1 MKILTGKQAR
11 PRRVILYGVEG
22 VGKST
27 WAAGAPS
34 PIFLDIEGGI
44 ADIDVSKSQV
54 MKSWGEVV
62 SSIHW
67 LINER
72 HDFRTVVVDSIDWL
86 EKLIWQ
92 QVCHNHNTTSL
103 EKVGGGF
110 GKGYKFA
117 ADVFIELTS
126 LLDGLRRK
134 GISIVLL
141 GHCKAERVENPEL
154 PAYTQFTPDLHKE
167 AASHLREWADEVLF
181 ATTRIFTRQED
192 LGFNKSRQVA
202 LGGNERYIQTTHSA
216 GVCAKNRLSLPS
228 ELPLDWAAYQQYW
241 PTIQPAGNNISGVVV
256 DGSSKLKTES
266 VQ

>member
-34 PIFLDIEGGI
+34 PIFVDIEGGI
-44 ADIDVSKSQV
+44 ADIDVAKTHV
-54 MKSWGEVV
+54 LKSWGEVV
-62 SSIHW
+62 AAVNYLATEQH
-67 LINER
+67 E
-72 HDFRTVVVDSIDWL
+72 FRTVVIDSVDWL

-92 QVCHNHNTTSL
+92 QVCANHNTTSV

-110 GKGYKFA
+110 GKGHKFA
-117 ADVFIELTS
+117 AELVIELTN

-134 GISIVLL
+134 GLSVVLI
-141 GHCKAERVENPEL
+141 GHCKTERVENPEL
-154 PAYTQFTPDLHKE
+154 PTYTQYTPDLHKD

-192 LGFNKSRQVA
+192 LGFSKSRQVA
-202 LGGNERYIQTTHSA
+202 LGGNERYIQTSHSA
-216 GVCAKNRLSLPS
+216 GVCAKNRLGLPS

-241 PTIQPAGNNISGVVV
+241 PASEPVGNISGVVV

-266 VQ
+266 LS